1 MFHIGIA
8 TQHPPLPE
16 KGEMSELGI
25 DFIAHCLTLNADLR
39 PTATELL
46 THEWIIPMSQ
56 QITDYSQYGS
66 GTQSLATNGSSWY
79 DGHQNPYDEQYASE
93 VGTEQNDQ
101 TQHYQGDYRADAYGA
116 ETPDPAYGHTADEA
130 TAQANDTGTNGPGL
144 FDESSS
150 VSVDIL
156 SKMSFGR

>member
-39 PTATELL
+39 PTASDLL

-56 QITDYSQYGS
+56 QITDYSQFGS
-66 GTQSLATNGSSWY
+66 GTQSLTTNGSSWF
-79 DGHQNPYDEQYASE
+79 DGQQNPYEEQYAAEEGVQDSPGQYSE
-93 VGTEQNDQ
+93 EGFEGDVYEDDQ
-101 TQHYQGDYRADAYGA
+101 MQGDEIRIAD
-116 ETPDPAYGHTADEA
+116 D
-130 TAQANDTGTNGPGL
+130 
-144 FDESSS
+144 
-150 VSVDIL
+150 
-156 SKMSFGR
+156 

>member
-8 TQHPPLPE
+8 TQHPPLPD

-46 THEWIIPMSQ
+46 THEWITPMSQ
-56 QITDYSQYGS
+56 QITDYSQFGS

-79 DGHQNPYDEQYASE
+79 DGQQNPYDEQYASE
-93 VGTEQNDQ
+93 VGASEVDQ
-101 TQHYQGDYRADAYGA
+101 QHHYQGDYYSTAPG
-116 ETPDPAYGHTADEA
+116 EEMPDPAYDHMAEESSAQTNYDGTGA
-130 TAQANDTGTNGPGL
+130 TGL
-144 FDESSS
+144 FDDGPS
-150 VSVDIL
+150 VS
-156 SKMSFGR
+156 G